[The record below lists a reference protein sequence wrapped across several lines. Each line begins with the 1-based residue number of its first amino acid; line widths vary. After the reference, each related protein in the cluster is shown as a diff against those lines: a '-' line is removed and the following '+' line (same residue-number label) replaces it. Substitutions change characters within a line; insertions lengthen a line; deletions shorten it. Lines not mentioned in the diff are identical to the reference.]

1 MTVEDNSVFGKDSIM
16 SENVVKVG
24 IVGAGANT
32 KLRHIPGLR
41 DQDNVEIVSVCNST
55 RVSSEQVANEFS
67 IPNVYDNWIDL
78 VRSSDSNAIC
88 VGTYP
93 NLHSAITIEALNAG
107 KHVLTEARMA
117 SNATEARNMLMAAT
131 SHPGLVSQIV
141 PAPMTLPVDKTI
153 QKIISEGSLGDLIYL
168 EMNVNTGGFPE
179 RESRLHWRQNRD
191 LSGYNIMQMGIWYE
205 AMMRWIGPAKT
216 VMAMAKVVIKDR
228 KDNDDVTRAIDV
240 PDHVDILCD
249 MVVGCQAH
257 IKVSS
262 VIGLAPKNEVWIYGS
277 QGTMRL
283 SHSASPTID
292 GGNLGVYVG
301 YQGYDELTEISID
314 PSDQGYWRVE
324 EEFINAIRGIE
335 KITHTSFADGV
346 KYMDFTEAVTRSF
359 RSGRSVGLP
368 LSV

>member
-1 MTVEDNSVFGKDSIM
+1 M
-16 SENVVKVG
+16 SEDVIKIG
-24 IVGAGANT
+24 IVGAGGNT

-41 DQDNVEIVSVCNST
+41 EQDNVEIVSVCNST
-55 RVSSEQVANEFS
+55 RASSEKVANEFG

-78 VRSSDSNAIC
+78 VRASDSNAIC

-93 NLHSAITIEALNAG
+93 NLHAAITIEALNAG
-107 KHVLTEARMA
+107 KHVLTEARM
-117 SNATEARNMLMAAT
+117 SVNAKEARNMLITAT
-131 SHPGLVSQIV
+131 AHPGLVSQIV

-153 QKIISEGSLGDLIYL
+153 QKIISGGSLGDLIYVD
-168 EMNVNTGGFPE
+168 MNVNTGSFPE
-179 RESRLHWRQNRD
+179 KESKLHWRQNRD

-205 AMMRWIGPAKT
+205 ALMRWVGPAKT
-216 VMAMAKVVIKDR
+216 VMAMAKVVVKDR
-228 KDNDDVTRAIDV
+228 KDSDDVTRAIDI

-249 MVVGCQAH
+249 MAAGCQAH

-277 QGTMRL
+277 EGTMKL
-283 SHSASPTID
+283 SQSTSLTVD

-301 YQGYDELTEISID
+301 YKGSDGLTEIPID

-335 KITHTSFADGV
+335 KVTHTSFADGV

-359 RSGRSVGLP
+359 RSGRSVDLP

>member
-1 MTVEDNSVFGKDSIM
+1 MNEDVIKI
-16 SENVVKVG
+16 G
-24 IVGAGANT
+24 IVGAGGNT
-32 KLRHIPGLR
+32 KLRHIPGLKE
-41 DQDNVEIVSVCNST
+41 QDNVEIVSVCNST
-55 RVSSEQVANEFS
+55 RASSEKVAEEFG

-117 SNATEARNMLMAAT
+117 TNAKEARNMLMAAT

-153 QKIISEGSLGDLIYL
+153 QKVISEGSLGDLIYL
-168 EMNVNTGGFPE
+168 EMNVNTGSFPE
-179 RESRLHWRQNRD
+179 RESKLHWRQNRD

-216 VMAMAKVVIKDR
+216 VMAMAKVVVKDR
-228 KDNDDVTRAIDV
+228 KDNDDVTRAIDI

-249 MVVGCQAH
+249 MAIGCQAH
-257 IKVSS
+257 MKVTS
-262 VIGLAPKNEVWIYGS
+262 VIGLAPKTEVWIYGS
-277 QGTMRL
+277 EGTMKL
-283 SHSASPTID
+283 SQSTSSTVD
-292 GGNLGVYVG
+292 RGNLGVYVG
-301 YQGYDELTEISID
+301 YKGSDGLTEIPID
-314 PSDQGYWRVE
+314 LSDQGYWRVE

-335 KITHTSFADGV
+335 KVTHTSFADGV

-359 RSGRSVGLP
+359 RSGKSVDLP
-368 LSV
+368 LLI